1 LSHESRNRFRLLG
14 FAISATFATFAVN
27 IVTLL
32 TLDDLQAYIDCHA
45 IQARLIRNLGHTPT
59 VPDAARVLGVAP
71 EQIIKTLLFVLTPGG
86 QQDGNQPGVPPAV
99 VVIGNGENR
108 IDKRAVGR
116 RFGLNPKRVK
126 LADPATVIELLGYP
140 AGGVPPFGHQV
151 RLPVLVDQTVVDLR
165 DCAAGRIFGGGGD
178 DRTMMEL
185 SVDELLRV
193 HQPEVLALS
202 NNNKETGTPQ
212 VPVS

>member
-1 LSHESRNRFRLLG
+1 MS
-14 FAISATFATFAVN
+14 TP
-27 IVTLL
+27 L
-32 TLDDLQAYIDCHA
+32 TLDDLQAYIDRHA

-59 VPDAARVLGVAP
+59 VPDAARVLGVEP
-71 EQIIKTLLFVLTPGG
+71 DQIIKTLLFVLTPGS
-86 QQDGNQPGVPPAV
+86 QEGVPPAV

-108 IDKRAVGR
+108 IDKRALGR

-140 AGGVPPFGHQV
+140 AGGVPPFGHRV

-165 DCAAGRIFGGGGD
+165 DRAAGQLFGGGGD

-185 SVDELLRV
+185 SVGELLRI
-193 HQPEVLALS
+193 HQPEVLGLS
-202 NNNKETGTPQ
+202 HNEGEAAK
-212 VPVS
+212 